1 MKDGSLKLSYD
12 LQCWGAG
19 GGGEERERDRE
30 TVCVCVRECAQSW
43 YICRVFWVLYF
54 SGMENDDEKA
64 LTLKILNSL

>member
-1 MKDGSLKLSYD
+1 MIYSV
-12 LQCWGAG
+12 GAG
-19 GGGEERERDRE
+19 GGGGRRERLY
-30 TVCVCVRECAQSW
+30 VCERECAQSW